1 LDKLEEGRSGPVRL
15 LDELSNSLPALPA
28 KVWLTQFSESAGEIN
43 MQGYGD
49 NEGTVA
55 RFMQNLEKSKHYK
68 NIELSVTEQSAVGGT
83 KMQKFTLKCQK
94 ETPVINR

>member
-15 LDELSNSLPALPA
+15 LDELSKSLPVLPA

-43 MQGYGD
+43 LQGYGD
-49 NEGTVA
+49 NEETVA
-55 RFMQNLEKSKHYK
+55 RFMQNLERSKYYK

-94 ETPVINR
+94 EAQVINR